1 MRRLD
6 GIWGPHYTPKEL
18 RVRRLTR
25 LQDRISGNFL
35 AFKTAVK
42 NIPWSTSAKLGTSGV
57 QLVTVVLV
65 TTALI
70 VGLIHPAVSQSI
82 DMVRLV
88 KPGRYLIAFLNSAEL
103 RPSGGFLGSFAIAQY
118 DGKNINLEV
127 ETNIYKKDNQ
137 FLTDHFIP
145 LPKPL
150 DEVWPGRSMSLVN
163 ANAAADFRESAQLM
177 ASFYEAEYGTRLDG
191 VIGLTVLPV
200 IDLIHLLGNVDLPQ
214 HNIVLT
220 AENFL
225 PTLHQKIEIDY
236 FKESNNRVI
245 NEPKTILG
253 DLVSLMPDRVK
264 ELPARTIW
272 QLVDRSLKEKNLLLY
287 FTDLSRQQIV
297 EANNWAGRLES
308 TNSDYLAVYH
318 GNYGGAKTS
327 LEIAEELKLERLPE
341 NRRRLTITRTHPG
354 GYDEFT
360 EGENRNYTQVFLP
373 AGTRLIG
380 AERTGRSI
388 LSEVENQEGQS
399 TVLGFWFTTQPN
411 SSQVV
416 TLEYDLPQG
425 LDEGLHVERQ
435 PGTRPS
441 KFLLIDDNR
450 IVFSGELRYDLTLQ

>member
-6 GIWGPHYTPKEL
+6 GIWGPRHTPSEI
-18 RVRRLTR
+18 RVRRFTR
-25 LQDRISGNFL
+25 LEHRFTNGFSSFQNG
-35 AFKTAVK
+35 VK
-42 NIPWSTSAKLGTSGV
+42 NFPWKNSFTLGINGFEIV
-57 QLVTVVLV
+57 AVLLI
-65 TTALI
+65 TTALMF
-70 VGLIHPAVSQSI
+70 GLIHPAVSQSI
-82 DMVRLV
+82 DAVRLI

-103 RPSGGFLGSFAIAQY
+103 RPSGGFLGSFAIAEY
-118 DGKNINLEV
+118 DGKNVNLEV

-150 DEVWPGRSMSLVN
+150 DEVWTGRSMSLVN
-163 ANAAADFRESAQLM
+163 ANAAADFNESAKLM
-177 ASFYEAEYGTRLDG
+177 ASYYEAEYGEHLDG

-225 PTLHQKIEIDY
+225 PTLHQKIQIDY
-236 FKESNNRVI
+236 FKASNNRVI
-245 NEPKTILG
+245 NEPKTILA
-253 DLVSLMPDRVK
+253 DLVSLMPDRIK
-264 ELPARTIW
+264 KLPARTIW

-287 FTDLSRQQIV
+287 FTDHSRQQIV
-297 EANNWAGRLES
+297 EANNWAGRLEP
-308 TNSDYLAVYH
+308 TASDALAIYH

-341 NRRRLTITRTHPG
+341 NRRRLSITRTHPG

-380 AERTGRSI
+380 AERAGRSI
-388 LSEVENQEGQS
+388 LNEVDAQEGQS

-416 TLEYDLPQG
+416 TLEYDLP
-425 LDEGLHVERQ
+425 EGLGEGLRVQRQ

-441 KFLLIDDNR
+441 KFVLIDDNR
-450 IVFSGELRYDLTLQ
+450 IVFSGELRYDLTLP